1 MSFEWL
7 NEDSRTFLSRGYLG
21 ENQQAEDRILEIAQ
35 TAERILNIEGFAS
48 KFYEYMSRGYYSL
61 SSPVWSNFGNN
72 RGLPISCNG
81 VYVGDTISSI
91 LQKNAEVGMQTK
103 HGAGTSGYFGDIR
116 PRGSKIKTGGTADGP
131 VHFMELFETNTDVIS
146 QGSVR
151 RGSFA
156 AYLDIEHPDV
166 EEFLEIREVGHTIQN
181 LSLGLCISDAWMEQ
195 MIEEGEAV
203 KAGKLSSS
211 DAKKLKLWA
220 RVMRK
225 RKESGY
231 PYLFFTD
238 TVNNNKPQ
246 VLKDKNIKIYASNL
260 CISGND
266 RVVSNHGYLTAKEL
280 YELGGDLKLFDG
292 TQTVLSSEMKL
303 REQDV
308 DVYKIVLE
316 NGMEHTVTDYHKVM
330 VKIDGH
336 TTKMVALKD
345 LNVGDKI
352 CIQTK
357 SGIFGP
363 KHMPRE
369 AFLLGLYQG
378 DGTQHKER
386 IFIDIWENDFDLLQ
400 EVEQNIQYVY
410 DNYMSEHYARKYPIP
425 TFQDCVVSTGAE
437 VKKKR
442 IGSTLLSKA
451 LNFEKGVIPQWI
463 WESDEQTLW
472 QYIRG
477 LFYSDGTVNITKSK
491 GNPLYLSL
499 ASIDRDFL
507 KNIQLIMHNLG
518 IKCAIGTLRH
528 AGQNELPDG
537 KGGNKLYNTQTCYRL
552 TCGNKNDALL
562 FNKHTGFLDRKN
574 IFIEDREYRN
584 NTKKAFKVK
593 EILYV
598 GKEDV
603 YCPTVYSD
611 KHVFISQGIITSNCS
626 EITLPSS
633 EDESFVCNLAS
644 MNILTYDSWKETDA
658 VETMIFFLDA
668 VMSDYIEKTSNI
680 PFMQASCNFARR
692 WRALGLGQLGWHSY
706 LQSKLISFESYEA
719 MRLNTEIARF
729 MDERS
734 LVASKQMAEIFGE
747 PEGLVGYGV
756 RNLTRLAIAPT
767 TSSSFILGQVSP
779 SIEPLRSNYFTKD
792 LAKGSFTYKN
802 PYLAKVLE
810 AHGKNDDET
819 WYSILTHKGSVQ
831 HLSFL
836 TEHEKLVFKTFDEIV
851 PLSIVQQ
858 ASVRQKYIDQSQ
870 SLNLLIPP
878 TAPIKDINAL
888 IIEGWRLGVKTF
900 YYQRSS
906 NPSQD
911 LVIDI
916 MNCVSCEA

>member
-7 NEDSRTFLSRGYLG
+7 NEDSRTFLSRGYLQEG
-21 ENQQAEDRILEIAQ
+21 QSAEQRIREIADS
-35 TAERILNIEGFAS
+35 AEKILGISGFAD

-81 VYVGDTISSI
+81 VYVDDTVSSI
-91 LQKNAEVGMQTK
+91 LKKSAEVGMQTK

-131 VHFMELFETNTDVIS
+131 VHFMEIFETNTDVIS

-166 EEFLEIREVGHTIQN
+166 EEFLEIREVGHAIQN

-195 MIEEGEAV
+195 MIAEGEAV
-203 KAGKLSSS
+203 KAGTMNSA

-246 VLKDKNIKIYASNL
+246 VLKDKNLKIHASNL

-280 YELGGDLKLFDG
+280 YERGVELKLFDN
-292 TQTVLSSEMKL
+292 TSVVSASEMKL

-330 VKIDGH
+330 VRVDRDI
-336 TTKMVALKD
+336 TKMVELKD
-345 LNVGDKI
+345 LKIGDKV
-352 CIQTK
+352 CIQNKT
-357 SGIFGP
+357 GIFGP

-386 IFIDIWENDFDLLQ
+386 IFIDLWENDFDLIP
-400 EVEQNIQYVY
+400 EVEQSIEYIYNKYMS
-410 DNYMSEHYARKYPIP
+410 DNYHRPYPIP
-425 TFQDCVVSTGAE
+425 KFSEQKVNNGS
-437 VKKKR
+437 VKKVR
-442 IGSTLLSKA
+442 IGSTLLSRA
-451 LNFEKGVIPQWI
+451 LNFEKGVIPNWI
-463 WESDEQTLW
+463 WEANEETLW
-472 QYIRG
+472 EYIRG
-477 LFYSDGTVNITKSK
+477 LFYSDGTVNITQSN

-499 ASIDRDFL
+499 ASIDKAFL
-507 KNIQLIMHNLG
+507 KNIQLILHNLG
-518 IKCAIGTLRH
+518 INCSIGVMKK
-528 AGQNELPDG
+528 AGMQELPDG
-537 KGGNKLYNTQTCYRL
+537 KGGTKLYNTKTCYRL
-552 TCGNKNDALL
+552 TFGNKKDALL
-562 FNKHTGFLDRKN
+562 FNKHTKFLDRKN
-574 IFIEDREYRN
+574 IFIENRAYRD
-584 NTKKAFKVK
+584 NTKKAFKIK
-593 EILYV
+593 EIIYA

-603 YCPTVYSD
+603 YCPTVYTD

-626 EITLPSS
+626 EIALPSS

-658 VETMIFFLDA
+658 VETMIYFLDA
-668 VMSDYIEKTSNI
+668 VMSEYIEKTSNI
-680 PFMQASCNFARR
+680 PFMEASCNFARR

-706 LQSKLISFESYEA
+706 LQSKMIAFESFQA
-719 MRLNTEIARF
+719 MSLNAEIAKF
-729 MDERS
+729 MDARS
-734 LVASKQMAEIFGE
+734 SKATKELAEILGE

-810 AHGKNDDET
+810 EHNQNTDET

-831 HLSFL
+831 HLDFL
-836 TEHEKLVFKTFDEIV
+836 SENEKLVFKTFDEIV
-851 PLSIVQQ
+851 PLTIVQQ
-858 ASVRQKYIDQSQ
+858 ASTRQKYIDQSQ

-878 TAPIKDINAL
+878 TASIKDINAL

>member
-7 NEDSRTFLSRGYLG
+7 NEDSRTFLSRGYLQEG
-21 ENQQAEDRILEIAQ
+21 QSAEQRIREIADS
-35 TAERILNIEGFAS
+35 AEKILGISGFAD

-81 VYVGDTISSI
+81 VYVDDTVSSI
-91 LQKNAEVGMQTK
+91 LKKSAEVGMQTK

-131 VHFMELFETNTDVIS
+131 VHFMEIFETNTDVIS

-166 EEFLEIREVGHTIQN
+166 EEFLEIREVGHAIQN

-195 MIEEGEAV
+195 MIAEGEAV
-203 KAGKLSSS
+203 KAGTMNSA

-246 VLKDKNIKIYASNL
+246 VLKDKNLKIHASNL

-280 YELGGDLKLFDG
+280 YERGVELKLFDN
-292 TQTVLSSEMKL
+292 TSVVSASEMKL

-330 VKIDGH
+330 VRVDRDI
-336 TTKMVALKD
+336 TKMVELKD
-345 LNVGDKI
+345 LKIGDKV
-352 CIQTK
+352 CIQNKT
-357 SGIFGP
+357 GIFGP

-386 IFIDIWENDFDLLQ
+386 IFIDLWENDFDLIP
-400 EVEQNIQYVY
+400 EVEQSIEYIYNKYMS
-410 DNYMSEHYARKYPIP
+410 DNYHRPYPIP
-425 TFQDCVVSTGAE
+425 KFSEQKVNNGS
-437 VKKKR
+437 VKKVR
-442 IGSTLLSKA
+442 IGSTLLSRA
-451 LNFEKGVIPQWI
+451 LNFEKGVIPNWI
-463 WESDEQTLW
+463 WEPNEETLW
-472 QYIRG
+472 EYIRG
-477 LFYSDGTVNITKSK
+477 LFYSDGTVNITQSN

-499 ASIDRDFL
+499 ASIDKAFL
-507 KNIQLIMHNLG
+507 KNIQLILHNLG
-518 IKCAIGTLRH
+518 INCSIGVMKK
-528 AGQNELPDG
+528 AGMQELPDG
-537 KGGNKLYNTQTCYRL
+537 KGGTKLYNTKTCYRL
-552 TCGNKNDALL
+552 TFGNKKDALL
-562 FNKHTGFLDRKN
+562 FNKHTKFLDRKN
-574 IFIEDREYRN
+574 IFIENRAYRD
-584 NTKKAFKVK
+584 NTKKAFKIK
-593 EILYV
+593 EIIYA

-603 YCPTVYSD
+603 YCPTVYTD

-626 EITLPSS
+626 EIALPSS

-658 VETMIFFLDA
+658 VETMIYFLDA
-668 VMSDYIEKTSNI
+668 VMSEYIEKTSNI
-680 PFMQASCNFARR
+680 PFMEASCNFARR

-706 LQSKLISFESYEA
+706 LQSKMIAFESFQA
-719 MRLNTEIARF
+719 MSLNAEIAKF
-729 MDERS
+729 MDARS
-734 LVASKQMAEIFGE
+734 SKATKELAEILGE

-810 AHGKNDDET
+810 EHNQNTDET

-831 HLSFL
+831 HLDFL
-836 TEHEKLVFKTFDEIV
+836 SENEKLVFKTFDEIV
-851 PLSIVQQ
+851 PLTIVQQ
-858 ASVRQKYIDQSQ
+858 ASTRQKYIDQSQ